1 MFASDYDYDYNYSFF
16 SQPKLLRGLYSI
28 LLVSFLMTIFE
39 IVFYKVIV
47 DPQTQLA
54 VEDLLSDIHWGTRR
68 AVAKTVR
75 ENKANG
81 TTWESPISIL
91 EADRLDLVSPFLLTS
106 AKREE
111 KLIAKNNLYA
121 YVTASFMIFF
131 LLAALFYIH
140 TRLVY
145 VEGHKHVMQVFGENF
160 GAAVLTSFITVGFLA
175 SFQILFYFF
184 GTNFKFVGSM
194 GNAEL
199 QNTFNNMLRRN
210 LGMEELK

>member
-39 IVFYKVIV
+39 IIFYKTIV
-47 DPQTQLA
+47 DPQTQVAIKTLLRDIQSGTAEA
-54 VEDLLSDIHWGTRR
+54 VRS
-68 AVAKTVR
+68 AVQ
-75 ENKANG
+75 ENNANG
-81 TTWESPISIL
+81 KVWESPISIIS
-91 EADRLDLVSPFLLTS
+91 ADKLDLISPFLLTT
-106 AKREE
+106 AQREE
-111 KLIAKNNLYA
+111 KLVAKLNLYA
-121 YVTASFMIFF
+121 YITASFMIFF

-184 GTNFKFVGSM
+184 GTNFKFMGSK

-199 QNTFNNMLRRN
+199 QNGFNNMLRRN